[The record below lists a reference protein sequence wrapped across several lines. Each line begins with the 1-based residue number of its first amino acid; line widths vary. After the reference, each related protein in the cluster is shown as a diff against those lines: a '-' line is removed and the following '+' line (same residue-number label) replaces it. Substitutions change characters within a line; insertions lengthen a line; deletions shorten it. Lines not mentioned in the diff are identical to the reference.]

1 MKLFKKTS
9 LNFKE
14 YLKGRLMQQL
24 TIIYIFMLFKKKNS
38 VGSFTYSPKEIRV
51 NTSSLERLKLIKML
65 ADRRFKFSDT

>member
-24 TIIYIFMLFKKKNS
+24 TIIYIFMLFKKKKNS
-38 VGSFTYSPKEIRV
+38 VGRV

-65 ADRRFKFSDT
+65 ADRRFKLYDT